1 MSTQGRTAAADGAG
15 DLAGAVREAE
25 FVALVAAADG
35 DALAAAGLLAR
46 GCRAVGVPFQASVA
60 RTDAERGRRLADGDA
75 LGVLVGA
82 TRGAADH
89 TVAGAEEPAS
99 VTAHAVTSELGAD
112 PAPALSLSGAY
123 AAGVSPGAGPTA
135 GLLEQ
140 AADAGVTQR
149 PGVGLPVDDVV
160 DGLAHQSLVH
170 ADFAGDADAAAAL
183 AADAGFDPDCAA
195 ASDATGETRERL
207 ASLFALEAAGDERA
221 TARTADAVQ
230 RALRPHATPDG
241 PFATVEGHADV
252 LRAVAREAPGTGVAL
267 ALDGGAR
274 DAALSAWRD
283 HGRAAQAAVRSAT
296 TARYDGLFVA
306 RLEEPAPVET
316 VARLVLTAR
325 SPEPAVLAVDE
336 GEAAAVADTDAD
348 LDAGVAMRGAVESV
362 GGEAAGDPT
371 RAYAT
376 HDAETRAFVSAFRG
390 VDG

>member
-15 DLAGAVREAE
+15 DLADAVREAD

-35 DALAAAGLLAR
+35 DALAATGLLAR

-60 RTDAERGRRLADGDA
+60 RTDAERRRRLAEDGA

-99 VTAHAVTSELGAD
+99 VRAHAVASELGAD

-123 AAGVSPGAGPTA
+123 AAGVVPGAGPTA
-135 GLLEQ
+135 GLLER
-140 AADAGVTQR
+140 AREDGVAKR
-149 PGVGLPVDDVV
+149 PGVGLAVDDVV

-170 ADFAGDADAAAAL
+170 AEFAGDEEAAAAL
-183 AADAGFDPDCAA
+183 AADVGVDPGATAA
-195 ASDATGETRERL
+195 DEERRERL

-230 RALRPHATPDG
+230 RALRPHVTPEG
-241 PFATVEGHADV
+241 PFATVEGQADV

-283 HGRAAQAAVRSAT
+283 HGRAAHAAVRTAT
-296 TARYDGLFVA
+296 TGRYDGLFVA
-306 RLEEPAPVET
+306 RLEEVAPVET
-316 VARLVLTAR
+316 VARLVLGAR
-325 SPEPAVLAVDE
+325 SPEPAVLAVGDD
-336 GEAAAVADTDAD
+336 EAAAVADDDAD
-348 LDAGVAMRGAVESV
+348 LDAGAAMRRAVESV

-376 HDAETRAFVSAFRG
+376 HDAETRAFISAFRG